1 MVSLG
6 LIAAFT
12 LPPEIKAAYG
22 VETAQ
27 QLADQIGVT
36 KRPTIWMRA
45 EATQAYE
52 ALQRGDHAP
61 AMTLLTERLGVSE
74 ENAREALAKLPPG
87 T

>member
-27 QLADQIGVT
+27 QLADQIGVS

-45 EATQAYE
+45 EARRPTKHCSA
-52 ALQRGDHAP
+52 AITRP
-61 AMTLLTERLGVSE
+61 R
-74 ENAREALAKLPPG
+74 
-87 T
+87 